1 MFPPAT
7 LSRRGLLGALA
18 AAPLAPSLARAE
30 AHKTPP
36 ADLRLLDLKFP
47 GEKPFVRRATVLAPT
62 HLQAGQKVPCLVLL
76 HGLGEAK
83 EGHETGAYAWLDRYG
98 AASCY
103 ARLRS
108 PPLASVHKRKD
119 LTDARAAEL
128 TAELKKNPFGG
139 LVLVCPFTPNVWSFR
154 DTPATLDAFASFVAG
169 ELLDRVASEVPEA
182 DTSAARTGVDGC
194 SLGGFVSLEVFRRK
208 PARFGSFGV
217 VQPAIGHRQIPGY
230 VEAIAARKGLP
241 VHVETSTAD
250 PYLLVSKDLHAALG
264 KAGVDSSFI
273 APPGPHDQP
282 FLRDAGSLEMLLWHD
297 RALRR

>member
-1 MFPPAT
+1 M
-7 LSRRGLLGALA
+7 
-18 AAPLAPSLARAE
+18 
-30 AHKTPP
+30 
-36 ADLRLLDLKFP
+36 
-47 GEKPFVRRATVLAPT
+47 
-62 HLQAGQKVPCLVLL
+62 
-76 HGLGEAK
+76 
-83 EGHETGAYAWLDRYG
+83 
-98 AASCY
+98 
-103 ARLRS
+103 
-108 PPLASVHKRKD
+108 
-119 LTDARAAEL
+119 
-128 TAELKKNPFGG
+128 
-139 LVLVCPFTPNVWSFR
+139 
-154 DTPATLDAFASFVAG
+154 AG

-217 VQPAIGHRQIPGY
+217 VQPAIGHRQFPG
-230 VEAIAARKGLP
+230 VCRGHRGPQGAAE